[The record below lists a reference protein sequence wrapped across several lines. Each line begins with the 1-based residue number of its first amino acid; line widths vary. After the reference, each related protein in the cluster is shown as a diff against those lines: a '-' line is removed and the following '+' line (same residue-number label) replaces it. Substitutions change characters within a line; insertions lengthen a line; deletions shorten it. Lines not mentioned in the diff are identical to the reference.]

1 MYDQKFDNMKPAK
14 THHRHGI
21 RTVSY
26 TGVHKPA
33 SRIPFFNREL
43 SWLSFNRRVLEQAL
57 NPNYPL
63 LERVRYIGFV
73 SSNLDEFFEIRV
85 AGLMQQVEAGSN
97 IEPGPDGLNP
107 SEQLKRIR
115 EVTLQLVK
123 DQYKCWDNVLVPAL
137 AKENIHFKTFKQLT
151 DAEESWAREYFET
164 EIYPVL
170 TPLAI
175 DPAHPFPQLL
185 NKSLNVLVELENPEE
200 ETEDPFMAIVPVPRI
215 LPRIIQIAEPA
226 EPGISCMLVGSF
238 VKNYASKLFPG
249 LKVISTQAFR
259 ITRNSDLYIDE
270 EEVDN
275 LLSTIEE
282 ELHKLKRGEAVRLEI
297 ERTVPKHQ
305 LKKLL
310 RAHNLNAENVF
321 LVDGPINLMRIT
333 AICDMVEAKHLKFK
347 PYTPYTP
354 PSLTTAALSFD
365 TLRKED
371 YLLHHP
377 FDSFQPFVD
386 FLHMASTDPKVFA
399 IKQTLYRTSGD
410 SPIIDALMKASMNGK
425 QVTALIEI
433 KARFD
438 EQNNIQWA
446 KRLEEAGVHVVYGL
460 VGLKTHCKCC
470 LVVRRD
476 QDGMRRYVHLGT
488 GNYNPKTARLYTD
501 LSYMTTNPAITTD
514 VATLFNTLTGFSRE
528 PKFNKLL
535 VAPFNLQHNF
545 CKLIDREAENAR
557 KGLPARIIVK
567 TNSLIDR
574 EVIGCLY
581 NASQAGVK
589 IELIIRGICG
599 IVPGLKGLSDN
610 IRVRSILGR
619 YLEHHRIFY
628 FENGNND
635 PSVMMGSADW
645 MPRNFYRRIETVV
658 PIENP
663 KIRERILH
671 ILEVYIKDNANSKL
685 LRSNGAYTTF
695 PIPEENRT
703 IGAQDIFEEEAS
715 EKRHLFDTT
724 EIQTNK

>member
-1 MYDQKFDNMKPAK
+1 MKPTK
-14 THHRHGI
+14 TEHQYGI
-21 RTVSY
+21 PTVSY

-33 SRIPFFNREL
+33 SKVPFFNREL

-57 NPNYPL
+57 NPSYPL

-85 AGLMQQVEAGSN
+85 AGLMQQVESGSN
-97 IEPGPDGLNP
+97 IEPGPDGLSP
-107 SEQLKRIR
+107 AEQLKRIR
-115 EVTLQLVK
+115 EVAQQLVK
-123 DQYKCWDNVLVPAL
+123 DQYKCWHDVLTPEL
-137 AKENIHFKTFKQLT
+137 AKEHIYIKNFNQLS
-151 DAEESWAREYFET
+151 DKEEAWASEYFET

-170 TPLAI
+170 TPLGI

-200 ETEDPFMAIVPVPRI
+200 DNNPFVAIVPVPRI
-215 LPRIIQIAEPA
+215 LPRIVQISEPSD
-226 EPGISCMLVGSF
+226 PGISCILISYF
-238 VKNYASKLFPG
+238 VKNYANKLFPG
-249 LKVISTQAFR
+249 LKVLSTQAFR

-275 LLSTIEE
+275 LLNTIEE

-297 ERTVPKHQ
+297 ERSVPKHL

-310 RAHNLNAENVF
+310 RAHNLKAESVY
-321 LVDGPINLMRIT
+321 LVDGPINLMRTT
-333 AICDMVEAKHLKFK
+333 AICDMVKTKNLKFK
-347 PYTPYTP
+347 PYLPYTTA
-354 PSLTTAALSFD
+354 SLTPAAISFD

-377 FDSFQPFVD
+377 FESFQPFVD
-386 FLHMASTDPKVFA
+386 FLKLASTDPKVFA

-410 SPIIDALMKASMNGK
+410 SPIIEALMKASMNGK

-438 EQNNIQWA
+438 EQNNIHWA

-535 VAPFNLQHNF
+535 VAPFNMHQTF
-545 CKLIDREAENAR
+545 CKYIKQEAENAK

-567 TNSLIDR
+567 ANSLIDR
-574 EVIGCLY
+574 EIIGSLY
-581 NASQAGVK
+581 AASQAGVK
-589 IELIIRGICG
+589 IELVIRGICG

-635 PSVMMGSADW
+635 AHILMGSADW

-663 KIRERILH
+663 KFRKRILH
-671 ILEVYIKDNANSKL
+671 ILETYISDNANSKL
-685 LRSNGAYTTF
+685 LRSNGAYTTY

-703 IGAQDIFEEEAS
+703 ISAQDIFAEEAS
-715 EKRHLFDTT
+715 EKRRVFETT
-724 EIQTNK
+724 ELPPVK